1 MGVAAFIALRSSNP
15 HETPF
20 VNDAPDLRAPYL
32 LFLGDAGNP
41 LDAKT
46 AFGLVDW
53 RPEDCVGQL
62 RFGNCRIDTGLPDM
76 DIGQARRSGA
86 RSLVIGVAP
95 TGGALNPDWE
105 NTLANA
111 LDAGLDV
118 VSGLHEPLASLPR
131 VANAAYRSG
140 SRLVDIR
147 RAPDELST
155 ATGRRRPGQ
164 RIVTVGTDC
173 CVGKKYTA
181 LALHRAMR
189 RAGLRATFR
198 ATGQTGILIAGG
210 GIALDAI
217 PADFISG
224 AAERLSPDNDPDH
237 WDVIEGQGSLMH
249 PAYAPVTL
257 GLLLG
262 SQPDALVLC
271 HDPAR
276 DVLDDFPEFA
286 VPPLDLALARHLEA
300 ARLTNPAAQ
309 FIGISLNTRRCS
321 PVEREALL
329 DAVAAGTGLPCVD
342 PVARDVEPLVQALRT
357 LES

>member
-1 MGVAAFIALRSSNP
+1 MNTTPSLRP
-15 HETPF
+15 
-20 VNDAPDLRAPYL
+20 PYL
-32 LFLGDAGNP
+32 LFLGDAGND

-46 AFGLVDW
+46 ALGLVDW

-62 RFGNCRIDTGLPDM
+62 RFGNCRVDTGLPDM

-118 VSGLHEPLASLPR
+118 VSGLHTPLAGLPK

-140 SRLVDIR
+140 SRLVDVR
-147 RAPDELST
+147 QPPEELT
-155 ATGRRRPGQ
+155 VANGRRRSGR

-181 LALHRAMR
+181 LALHRALR
-189 RAGLRATFR
+189 RAGVSATFR
-198 ATGQTGILIAGG
+198 ATGQTGIMIAGE
-210 GIALDAI
+210 GIALDAV
-217 PADFISG
+217 PADFIAG
-224 AAERLSPDNDPDH
+224 AAERLSPDNHPEH
-237 WDVIEGQGSLMH
+237 WDVIEGQGSLLH

-257 GLLLG
+257 GLLHG

-271 HDPAR
+271 HDPTR

-286 VPPLDLALARHLEA
+286 VPALDVCMDRHLAA
-300 ARLTNPAAQ
+300 ARLTNPDAR
-309 FIGISLNTRRCS
+309 FIGVSLNTRRCS
-321 PVEREALL
+321 PGERQALL
-329 DAVAAGTGLPCVD
+329 DAASADTGLPCVD
-342 PVARDVEPLVQALRT
+342 PVARGVETLVEELQSQAA
-357 LES
+357 